1 MTRYMLDTNTV
12 SQFVKRRP
20 VVARRVV
27 AVPLASLCI
36 SAVTAGELWFGLARR
51 PEATQLRAGIIELM
65 RRIDIVPWDDS
76 AAERYG
82 TVRVTME
89 RAGRPL
95 AALDLLIAVHA
106 LTIGATLVTND
117 RAFNRVAGL
126 ELEDWTID
134 RS

>member
-1 MTRYMLDTNTV
+1 MTRFMLDTNTV

-27 AVPLASLCI
+27 AVPLTSLCI
-36 SAVTAGELWFGLARR
+36 SAVTAGELWFGLAKR

-82 TVRVTME
+82 AIRATME

-106 LTIGATLVTND
+106 LNIGATLVTSD

-126 ELEDWTID
+126 RVEDWAVDGT
-134 RS
+134 

>member
-12 SQFVKRRP
+12 SQFVKRHP

-27 AVPLASLCI
+27 TVPLASLCI

>member
-12 SQFVKRRP
+12 SQFVKRHP

-27 AVPLASLCI
+27 TVPLASLCI

-89 RAGRPL
+89 RAGRRL

>member
-1 MTRYMLDTNTV
+1 MLDTNTV

-27 AVPLASLCI
+27 TVPLASLCI